1 MLDIKFPFFE
11 HVGAKLVN
19 MESGFAVT
27 ELEIKDFHLQ
37 HLGFVHGGVI
47 STMLDNTGWYAAM
60 SQLTEE
66 ETSVTMQINIDY
78 LRPTKCNKI
87 ICKGSVIQKTKRRS
101 FVEVKLFDGDDELVA
116 HATGNYAILQNRS

>member
-27 ELEIKDFHLQ
+27 ELEIKEFHLQ

-47 STMLDNTGWYAAM
+47 STT
-60 SQLTEE
+60 
-66 ETSVTMQINIDY
+66 
-78 LRPTKCNKI
+78 
-87 ICKGSVIQKTKRRS
+87 
-101 FVEVKLFDGDDELVA
+101 
-116 HATGNYAILQNRS
+116 